1 MNKLNPTR
9 LLLAAFALCAMVCGA
24 AAVAAPAIVGE
35 ASLVIG
41 VAHVASADGV
51 ARPVARGT
59 LVREGD
65 RIETDA
71 GGHVHLR
78 FVDGARLSVRP
89 SSRLLIEN
97 YAHSEQQPELNAI
110 KFRLDVGVVR
120 SITGAWG
127 EASRERF
134 RLNTP
139 VAAIGVKGTD
149 FIASSDADKTLAS
162 VFTGAIVVAPLSSK
176 GCAASLGP
184 CQSGLEKLL
193 SETMKGQMIALYNLD
208 TTPQIVALA
217 ESMSAGRAPAPG
229 EGRLTTQAAVQPVK
243 SMATD
248 NVPASS
254 ASSTGNDKTVNN
266 QTLVAIVTNNQAKN
280 PVTPPAP
287 EPPLVVPTPPVVV
300 VPTPPVV
307 VPTPPVVVPT
317 PPVVVPTLPVVVPT
331 LPVVVPTLPVVV
343 PTPPVVVVVVVPP
356 APLPPPTVSQLQWG
370 RMPWAAALSADT
382 LSVALEQATASGRA
396 STLGNGAFSLF
407 RDTPMGAQFAATEAS
422 AQFRLAGGTGQLSYE
437 QGRKIEAV
445 TVSGGALSVDF
456 ARATFDTRVNISSPR
471 LGTDT
476 VTANGLVR
484 PNGFMLGQGG
494 NAYVAGALSL
504 DGKEAGYF
512 FDKALPA
519 GNVSGITVW
528 GR

>member
-254 ASSTGNDKTVNN
+254 ASSTVNDKTVNN

-287 EPPLVVPTPPVVV
+287 EPPLVAPTPPVVV
-300 VPTPPVV
+300 VPTPP
-307 VPTPPVVVPT
+307 
-317 PPVVVPTLPVVVPT
+317 
-331 LPVVVPTLPVVV
+331 
-343 PTPPVVVVVVVPP
+343 VVVPP

-396 STLGNGAFSLF
+396 STLGNGAFGLF
-407 RDTPMGAQFAATEAS
+407 RDAPMGAQFAATEAS

>member
-1 MNKLNPTR
+1 MTKFNPTR
-9 LLLAAFALCAMVCGA
+9 LLLAAIVLCAMAQGA
-24 AAVAAPAIVGE
+24 AAVAVPAVVGE

-51 ARPVARGT
+51 LRTVARGT
-59 LVREGD
+59 LVRQGD

-89 SSRLLIEN
+89 SSRLSIEN

-110 KFRLDVGVVR
+110 RFRLDVGVVR
-120 SITGAWG
+120 SITGTWG
-127 EASRERF
+127 EAARDRF

-149 FIASSDADKTLAS
+149 FIAWSDADKTLAS
-162 VFTGAIVVAPLSSK
+162 VFTGAIVVAPLSSN
-176 GCAASLGP
+176 GCATSLGP
-184 CQSGLEKLL
+184 CQSGREKLL
-193 SETMKGQMIALYNLD
+193 SETMKGQMIALYNRD

-217 ESMSAGRAPAPG
+217 ESMSASRAPASAQSA
-229 EGRLTTQAAVQPVK
+229 RT
-243 SMATD
+243 ATSD
-248 NVPASS
+248 S
-254 ASSTGNDKTVNN
+254 ASSDK
-266 QTLVAIVTNNQAKN
+266 AANNQALVTLVTGN
-280 PVTPPAP
+280 PGKATSGLTNTSPPFA
-287 EPPLVVPTPPVVV
+287 
-300 VPTPPVV
+300 
-307 VPTPPVVVPT
+307 
-317 PPVVVPTLPVVVPT
+317 
-331 LPVVVPTLPVVV
+331 
-343 PTPPVVVVVVVPP
+343 
-356 APLPPPTVSQLQWG
+356 QLRWA
-370 RMPWAAALSADT
+370 RMPWAVALPEDT
-382 LSVALEQATASGRA
+382 LSQALEQATASGRA
-396 STLGNGAFSLF
+396 STVGNGAYSLY
-407 RDTPMGAQFAATEAS
+407 RYNPVGAQFAATEAS
-422 AQFRLAGGTGQLSYE
+422 AQFRLTGGTGMLSAE

-445 TVSGGALSVDF
+445 TVSGGALNVDF

>member
-1 MNKLNPTR
+1 MTKLKSTR
-9 LLLAAFALCAMVCGA
+9 LLLAAIALYALARGA
-24 AAVAAPAIVGE
+24 AAVALPAVVGE

-59 LVREGD
+59 TVREGD

-89 SSRLLIEN
+89 SSRLHIEN

-120 SITGAWG
+120 SITGTWG
-127 EASRERF
+127 EAARERF

-176 GCAASLGP
+176 GCATSLGP
-184 CQSGLEKLL
+184 CQSGREKLL
-193 SETMKGQMIALYNLD
+193 SEAMKGQMIALYNRD

-217 ESMSAGRAPAPG
+217 ESMSASRAPASG
-229 EGRLTTQAAVQPVK
+229 EARPTAQAAAQPAK

-248 NVPASS
+248 SVPASS
-254 ASSTGNDKTVNN
+254 ATGNVNDKTVNN
-266 QTLVAIVTNNQAKN
+266 QTLVAIITNNQSKN
-280 PVTPPAP
+280 AVIPPAP
-287 EPPLVVPTPPVVV
+287 TPT
-300 VPTPPVV
+300 
-307 VPTPPVVVPT
+307 
-317 PPVVVPTLPVVVPT
+317 
-331 LPVVVPTLPVVV
+331 
-343 PTPPVVVVVVVPP
+343 VVVVPP

-370 RMPWAAALSADT
+370 RMPWSAALSADT

-396 STLGNGAFSLF
+396 STLGNGAFSLY
-407 RDTPMGAQFAATEAS
+407 RDNPMGVQFAATEAS

>member
-1 MNKLNPTR
+1 MIKLKPTR
-9 LLLAAFALCAMVCGA
+9 LLLVAFAFCALTRSA
-24 AAVAAPAIVGE
+24 AAVAVSAVVGE

-41 VAHVASADGV
+41 VAHVASTGGV
-51 ARPVARGT
+51 VRPVARGT

-65 RIETDA
+65 RIETDV

-89 SSRLLIEN
+89 SSRLHIEN
-97 YAHSEQQPELNAI
+97 YTHSEQQPELNAI

-127 EASRERF
+127 EAARDRF

-184 CQSGLEKLL
+184 CQSGREKLL
-193 SETMKGQMIALYNLD
+193 SEAMKGQMIALYNRD

-217 ESMSAGRAPAPG
+217 ESMSASRAPAPG
-229 EGRLTTQAAVQPVK
+229 EARPTAQAAVQPVK
-243 SMATD
+243 PMATD
-248 NVPASS
+248 SVPASS
-254 ASSTGNDKTVNN
+254 ASSTVNDKTVNN

-280 PVTPPAP
+280 TVTPPAP
-287 EPPLVVPTPPVVV
+287 EPPVVLAPTPP
-300 VPTPPVV
+300 
-307 VPTPPVVVPT
+307 
-317 PPVVVPTLPVVVPT
+317 
-331 LPVVVPTLPVVV
+331 
-343 PTPPVVVVVVVPP
+343 VVVPP

-370 RMPWAAALSADT
+370 RMPWAAALSAET

-407 RDTPMGAQFAATEAS
+407 RDNPMGAQFAATEAS
-422 AQFRLAGGTGQLSYE
+422 AQFRLAGGTGQLSAD

-456 ARATFDTRVNISSPR
+456 ARATFDTRLTISSPR
-471 LGTDT
+471 LGTDN
-476 VTANGLVR
+476 VSANGLVR

-512 FDKALPA
+512 FDKVLPA

>member
-254 ASSTGNDKTVNN
+254 ASSTVNDKTVNN

-300 VPTPPVV
+300 
-307 VPTPPVVVPT
+307 
-317 PPVVVPTLPVVVPT
+317 
-331 LPVVVPTLPVVV
+331 
-343 PTPPVVVVVVVPP
+343 PP
-356 APLPPPTVSQLQWG
+356 APLPPPTGSQLQWG
-370 RMPWAAALSADT
+370 RMPWAAALPADT

-422 AQFRLAGGTGQLSYE
+422 AQFRLAGGTGLLAFE

>member
-229 EGRLTTQAAVQPVK
+229 EGRPTTQAAVQPVK

-287 EPPLVVPTPPVVV
+287 EPPLVAPTPPVVV
-300 VPTPPVV
+300 VPTPP
-307 VPTPPVVVPT
+307 
-317 PPVVVPTLPVVVPT
+317 
-331 LPVVVPTLPVVV
+331 
-343 PTPPVVVVVVVPP
+343 VVVPP

-396 STLGNGAFSLF
+396 STLGNGAFGLF
-407 RDTPMGAQFAATEAS
+407 RDAPMGAQFAATEAS

>member
-229 EGRLTTQAAVQPVK
+229 EGRPTTQAAVQPVK

-248 NVPASS
+248 SVPASS
-254 ASSTGNDKTVNN
+254 ASSTVNN

-287 EPPLVVPTPPVVV
+287 EPPLVAPTPPVVV
-300 VPTPPVV
+300 VPTPP
-307 VPTPPVVVPT
+307 
-317 PPVVVPTLPVVVPT
+317 
-331 LPVVVPTLPVVV
+331 
-343 PTPPVVVVVVVPP
+343 VVVPP

-396 STLGNGAFSLF
+396 STLGNGAFGLF
-407 RDTPMGAQFAATEAS
+407 RDAPMGAQFAATEAS

>member
-1 MNKLNPTR
+1 MIKLKPTR
-9 LLLAAFALCAMVCGA
+9 LLLVAFAFCALTRSA
-24 AAVAAPAIVGE
+24 AAVAVSAVVGE

-41 VAHVASADGV
+41 VAHVASTGGV
-51 ARPVARGT
+51 VRPVARGT

-65 RIETDA
+65 RIETDV

-89 SSRLLIEN
+89 SSRLHIEN
-97 YAHSEQQPELNAI
+97 YTHSEQQPELNAI

-127 EASRERF
+127 EAARDRF

-184 CQSGLEKLL
+184 CQSGREKLL
-193 SETMKGQMIALYNLD
+193 SEAMKGQMIALYNRD

-217 ESMSAGRAPAPG
+217 ESMSASRAPAPG
-229 EGRLTTQAAVQPVK
+229 EARPTAQAVVQPVK
-243 SMATD
+243 PMATD
-248 NVPASS
+248 SVPASS
-254 ASSTGNDKTVNN
+254 ASSTVNDKTVNN

-280 PVTPPAP
+280 TVTPPAP
-287 EPPLVVPTPPVVV
+287 EPPVVLAPTPP
-300 VPTPPVV
+300 
-307 VPTPPVVVPT
+307 
-317 PPVVVPTLPVVVPT
+317 
-331 LPVVVPTLPVVV
+331 
-343 PTPPVVVVVVVPP
+343 VVVPP

-370 RMPWAAALSADT
+370 RMPWAAALSAET

-407 RDTPMGAQFAATEAS
+407 RDNPMGAQFAATEAS
-422 AQFRLAGGTGQLSYE
+422 AQFRLAGGTGQLSAD
-437 QGRKIEAV
+437 QGRKIEAI

-456 ARATFDTRVNISSPR
+456 ARATFDTRLTISSPR
-471 LGTDT
+471 LGTDN
-476 VTANGLVR
+476 VSANGLVR

-512 FDKALPA
+512 FDKVLPA

>member
-1 MNKLNPTR
+1 MNKLNPAR
-9 LLLAAFALCAMVCGA
+9 LLLAAFAFCALARGA
-24 AAVAAPAIVGE
+24 AAVAVPAVVGE

-51 ARPVARGT
+51 VRPVARGT

-89 SSRLLIEN
+89 SSRLHIEN
-97 YAHSEQQPELNAI
+97 YAHSDQQPELNAI

-229 EGRLTTQAAVQPVK
+229 EGRPTAQAAVQLVK
-243 SMATD
+243 PMATES
-248 NVPASS
+248 VPASS
-254 ASSTGNDKTVNN
+254 ATDNVNDKTVNN
-266 QTLVAIVTNNQAKN
+266 QTLVAIVTSNQAKITF
-280 PVTPPAP
+280 TPPAP
-287 EPPLVVPTPPVVV
+287 APEPAAP
-300 VPTPPVV
+300 
-307 VPTPPVVVPT
+307 
-317 PPVVVPTLPVVVPT
+317 
-331 LPVVVPTLPVVV
+331 
-343 PTPPVVVVVVVPP
+343 VVVVPP
-356 APLPPPTVSQLQWG
+356 APFPPPTVRQLQWG
-370 RMPWAAALSADT
+370 RMPWAAVLSADT

-396 STLGNGAFSLF
+396 STLGNGAFGLF
-407 RDTPMGAQFAATEAS
+407 RDNPIGAQFAATEAS
-422 AQFRLAGGTGQLSYE
+422 AQFRLAGGTGVLVAE
-437 QGRKIEAV
+437 QGRKVEAV

-456 ARATFDTRVNISSPR
+456 ARATFDTRVTVSSPR

>member
-1 MNKLNPTR
+1 MTKLKPTR
-9 LLLAAFALCAMVCGA
+9 LLLAAFALCVLARGA
-24 AAVAAPAIVGE
+24 AAVAVPAVVGE

-41 VAHVASADGV
+41 VAHVAAADGV
-51 ARPVARGT
+51 VRPVARGT

-89 SSRLLIEN
+89 SSRLHIEN
-97 YAHSEQQPELNAI
+97 YAHSDQQPELNAI

-184 CQSGLEKLL
+184 CQSGREKLL

-229 EGRLTTQAAVQPVK
+229 ETRPTAQAVVQPVK
-243 SMATD
+243 PMATES
-248 NVPASS
+248 VPASS
-254 ASSTGNDKTVNN
+254 ATSNVNDKTVNN
-266 QTLVAIVTNNQAKN
+266 QTLVAIVTSSQAKIT
-280 PVTPPAP
+280 VTPPTP
-287 EPPLVVPTPPVVV
+287 EPTPPVVV

-307 VPTPPVVVPT
+307 VVPT
-317 PPVVVPTLPVVVPT
+317 PP
-331 LPVVVPTLPVVV
+331 
-343 PTPPVVVVVVVPP
+343 VVVVVVPP

-370 RMPWAAALSADT
+370 RMPWAAVLSADT

-407 RDTPMGAQFAATEAS
+407 RDNPMGAQFAATEAS
-422 AQFRLAGGTGQLSYE
+422 AQFRLAGGTGLLAFE
-437 QGRKIEAV
+437 QGRKVEAV

-456 ARATFDTRVNISSPR
+456 ARATFDTSVTVSSPR

-476 VTANGLVR
+476 VAANGLVR

-504 DGKEAGYF
+504 DGKEAAYF

>member
-229 EGRLTTQAAVQPVK
+229 EGRPTTQAAVQPVK

-254 ASSTGNDKTVNN
+254 ASSTVNDKTVNN

-280 PVTPPAP
+280 SVTPPAP
-287 EPPLVVPTPPVVV
+287 EPPLVVPTPP
-300 VPTPPVV
+300 
-307 VPTPPVVVPT
+307 
-317 PPVVVPTLPVVVPT
+317 
-331 LPVVVPTLPVVV
+331 
-343 PTPPVVVVVVVPP
+343 VVVPP

-396 STLGNGAFSLF
+396 STLGNGAFGLF
-407 RDTPMGAQFAATEAS
+407 RDAPMGAQFAATEAS
-422 AQFRLAGGTGQLSYE
+422 AQFRLAGGTGLLAFE

>member
-9 LLLAAFALCAMVCGA
+9 LLLAAFALRAMVCGA

-51 ARPVARGT
+51 ARPVARST

-184 CQSGLEKLL
+184 CQSGREKLL

-229 EGRLTTQAAVQPVK
+229 EGRPTTQAAVQPVK

-248 NVPASS
+248 SVPASS
-254 ASSTGNDKTVNN
+254 ASSTFNDKTVNN
-266 QTLVAIVTNNQAKN
+266 QTLVAIVTSNQAKITF
-280 PVTPPAP
+280 TPPAP
-287 EPPLVVPTPPVVV
+287 S
-300 VPTPPVV
+300 
-307 VPTPPVVVPT
+307 
-317 PPVVVPTLPVVVPT
+317 
-331 LPVVVPTLPVVV
+331 
-343 PTPPVVVVVVVPP
+343 
-356 APLPPPTVSQLQWG
+356 PLPPPTVSQLQWG

-396 STLGNGAFSLF
+396 STLGNGAFGLF
-407 RDTPMGAQFAATEAS
+407 RDAPMGAQFAATEAS

>member
-229 EGRLTTQAAVQPVK
+229 EGRPTTQAAVQPVK

-248 NVPASS
+248 SVPASS
-254 ASSTGNDKTVNN
+254 ASSTVNN
-266 QTLVAIVTNNQAKN
+266 QTLVAIVTSNQAKN

-287 EPPLVVPTPPVVV
+287 EPPLVVPTPP
-300 VPTPPVV
+300 
-307 VPTPPVVVPT
+307 
-317 PPVVVPTLPVVVPT
+317 
-331 LPVVVPTLPVVV
+331 
-343 PTPPVVVVVVVPP
+343 VVVPP

-396 STLGNGAFSLF
+396 STLGNGAFGLF
-407 RDTPMGAQFAATEAS
+407 RDAPMGAQFAATEAS